1 MLNYN
6 KVYSRSRT
14 CFTALPS
21 LSPLYAYPCRTNPM
35 QMTNMKMILPTIGLK
50 LSELIQRL
58 QRAYDLTTNGKFV
71 EAIDV
76 FRSILLSVPL
86 LVVDSKQEIAE
97 AQLMIETCRE
107 YIVGLQME
115 CYRKEL
121 PKESLEDQKRICE
134 VKFYFMYY

>member
-1 MLNYN
+1 
-6 KVYSRSRT
+6 
-14 CFTALPS
+14 
-21 LSPLYAYPCRTNPM
+21 M
-35 QMTNMKMILPTIGLK
+35 QMTNTKMLLPTIGLK

-58 QRAYDLTTNGKFV
+58 QRAYELTTNGKFA
-71 EAIDV
+71 EAIEA

-97 AQLMIETCRE
+97 AQQMIEVCRE

-121 PKESLEDQKRICE
+121 PKESLDDQKRICE
-134 VKFYFMYY
+134 VNSFLIFICSDLNKKIIINLLIKLIE